1 VGANCFS
8 GRAQNIL
15 RLNAH
20 GQREEAPGDDC
31 ELRAVP
37 GAESVQRS
45 KAEAQLLLGNSPLC
59 ADIVDKGF
67 SELGARTSL
76 ESSSLGPKI
85 VELRFMKLT

>member
-1 VGANCFS
+1 MNTHSHIPQSDKSVHWTDRSFGA
-8 GRAQNIL
+8 
-15 RLNAH
+15 RLWFASAW
-20 GQREEAPGDDC
+20 QK
-31 ELRAVP
+31 
-37 GAESVQRS
+37 S
-45 KAEAQLLLGNSPLC
+45 